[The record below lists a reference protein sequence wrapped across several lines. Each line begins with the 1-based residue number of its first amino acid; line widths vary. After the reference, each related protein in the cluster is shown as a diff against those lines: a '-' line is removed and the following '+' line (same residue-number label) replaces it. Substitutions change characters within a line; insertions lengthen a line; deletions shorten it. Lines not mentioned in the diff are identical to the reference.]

1 MPIVTLEELVRAGF
15 HFGHRT
21 SRWNPK
27 MRPFIFG
34 KHNLIHI
41 INLRETLR
49 GLITGHKFLSKLSVT
64 GKGVLYVGTK
74 WQARGTV
81 AREAQRAGMPFVN
94 ERWLGGTL
102 TNFNTVLSRLKRL
115 KELEDLQASEEFK
128 KYSKKAVATVVREY
142 KKLQKNLHGLRNM
155 AELPGALIII
165 DPKREITAV
174 KEANKLGIPTVCL
187 TDTDCDPDL
196 VDICVP
202 GNDDAMR
209 SIEVFLSKVTD
220 ALLEG
225 KPSLSK
231 VA

>member
-1 MPIVTLEELVRAGF
+1 
-15 HFGHRT
+15 
-21 SRWNPK
+21 

-41 INLRETLR
+41 INLKETLR
-49 GLITGHKFLSKLSVT
+49 GLITAHKFLSKLSAT

-74 WQARGTV
+74 WQARAAI
-81 AREAQRAGMPFVN
+81 AREAERAGMPFVN

-102 TNFNTVLSRLKRL
+102 TNFSTVLGRLKHL
-115 KELEDLQASEEFK
+115 KELEELQSSEEFQKYTK
-128 KYSKKAVATVVREY
+128 KMVASVQREA
-142 KKLQKNLHGLRNM
+142 KKLQKNLQGLRNM
-155 AELPGALIII
+155 TELPGALIVI

-174 KEANKLGIPTVCL
+174 KEANKLGIPTICL

-209 SIEVFLSKVTD
+209 AIEVFLQKLTD
-220 ALLEG
+220 SLLEG
-225 KPSLSK
+225 KTSL
-231 VA
+231 AQAA

>member
-1 MPIVTLEELVRAGF
+1 
-15 HFGHRT
+15 
-21 SRWNPK
+21 
-27 MRPFIFG
+27 
-34 KHNLIHI
+34 
-41 INLRETLR
+41 
-49 GLITGHKFLSKLSVT
+49 
-64 GKGVLYVGTK
+64 
-74 WQARGTV
+74 
-81 AREAQRAGMPFVN
+81 
-94 ERWLGGTL
+94 L

-209 SIEVFLSKVTD
+209 AIEVFLCKVTD

>member
-41 INLRETLR
+41 INLKETLR
-49 GLITGHKFLSKLSVT
+49 GLITAYKFLSKLSST

-74 WQARGTV
+74 WQARATV

-102 TNFNTVLSRLKRL
+102 TNFSTVLSRLRRL
-115 KELEDLQASEEFK
+115 KELEELQASEEFQ
-128 KYSKKAVATVVREY
+128 KYSKKMVASVLREA
-142 KKLQKNLHGLRNM
+142 KKLEKNLQGLRNM
-155 AELPGALIII
+155 AELPGALIVV

-209 SIEVFLSKVTD
+209 AIEVFLQKMTD
-220 ALLEG
+220 SLLEG
-225 KPSLSK
+225 KAA
-231 VA
+231 VAQAA

>member
-1 MPIVTLEELVRAGF
+1 
-15 HFGHRT
+15 
-21 SRWNPK
+21 
-27 MRPFIFG
+27 
-34 KHNLIHI
+34 
-41 INLRETLR
+41 
-49 GLITGHKFLSKLSVT
+49 
-64 GKGVLYVGTK
+64 
-74 WQARGTV
+74 V
-81 AREAQRAGMPFVN
+81 AA
-94 ERWLGGTL
+94 
-102 TNFNTVLSRLKRL
+102 
-115 KELEDLQASEEFK
+115 
-128 KYSKKAVATVVREY
+128 VVRET

-155 AELPGALIII
+155 AELPGALIVI

-225 KPSLSK
+225 KTSLSK